1 LPPLPAAYQERLE
14 TTHGF
19 FAQDAALMPVQR
31 VLVVGAGLAGLA
43 CALACARAGASVTV
57 LETRVDA
64 AHVPAHLDIV
74 PNLLRD
80 FARLGIA
87 EECVRRGF
95 AYHGLAVVNEDGDH
109 AFDIPTPRL
118 AGSQLPCAAGIAY
131 DDALDVLQAAA
142 QAGGA
147 IIRADSNVEAVD
159 ADAGRVQTSQGE
171 QFEADLIVLAPGA
184 KSALATQ
191 VFGQRWRSSASQ
203 SWWHALLPR
212 PAGLDRCTWM
222 AGGPG
227 RRMLLVP
234 VDMARAGVALVRTDV
249 AGQRTDGSAFRDTL
263 AGWGRLPRRLAELM
277 RPDTPTT
284 VRTASVAVLE
294 PPWYRGAV
302 LCAGTCANAVPPPF
316 GQSAAQALED
326 ATVLGELIAARLDR
340 ASVQQQY
347 MFRRNERAQR
357 VHALLERAQR
367 WMFQPEPA
375 TDLLALSRELGAIVA
390 TPA

>member
-1 LPPLPAAYQERLE
+1 
-14 TTHGF
+14 
-19 FAQDAALMPVQR
+19 MPVQH

-43 CALACARAGASVTV
+43 CALACARGGASVSV
-57 LETRVDA
+57 LETRADVP
-64 AHVPAHLDIV
+64 HMPAHLDIV

-80 FARLGIA
+80 FATLGIA

-131 DDALDVLQAAA
+131 DDAMDVLRTGAQAA
-142 QAGGA
+142 GA
-147 IIRADSNVEAVD
+147 VIRAGSRVEAID
-159 ADAGRVQTSQGE
+159 ADAGRVQTSHGE
-171 QFEADLIVLAPGA
+171 RLEADLIVLAPGA
-184 KSALATQ
+184 KSELATQ
-191 VFGQRWRSSASQ
+191 VFGQRWRSSATQ
-203 SWWHALLPR
+203 SWWHTLLPR

-227 RRMLLVP
+227 RRLLLVP
-234 VDMARAGVALVRTDV
+234 VDMARAGVAVVRTE
-249 AGQRTDGSAFRDTL
+249 ATGQRTDGSALRETL

-277 RPDTPTT
+277 RPDTPTI

-326 ATVLGELIAARLDR
+326 ATVLGELIAAGLDR
-340 ASVQQQY
+340 ASLQQQY
-347 MFRRNERAQR
+347 MFRRTERARR
-357 VHALLERAQR
+357 VHELLERAQR

-375 TDLLALSRELGAIVA
+375 TDLLALSRELGAVVA